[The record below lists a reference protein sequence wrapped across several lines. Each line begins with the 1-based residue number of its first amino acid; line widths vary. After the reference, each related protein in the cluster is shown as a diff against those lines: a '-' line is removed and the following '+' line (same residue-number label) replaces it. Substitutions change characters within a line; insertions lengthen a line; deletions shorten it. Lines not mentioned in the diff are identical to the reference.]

1 MGRGEHAPAKHARS
15 VRAGEVPLTTK
26 RFQTNISGWSA
37 MSLLRLLTGTGNS
50 PRGSGSCGGLLLVML
65 ALSGLLT
72 SRRQRR
78 STLNR

>member
-1 MGRGEHAPAKHARS
+1 MPPPSTPVPLGQARS
-15 VRAGEVPLTTK
+15 LLATK